1 MRLKQV
7 LAGCGVSQKALAQAI
22 GLSPA
27 SVAQLV
33 NHDQWPRSLDAEQ
46 IKEKVRGFLRT
57 HGASQ
62 ADMDTAFESAEPERD
77 SAPAPR
83 VDATPEVTE
92 EEVMLLRR
100 QGLFPA
106 AKKHFGLFRDPFA
119 DDVQSHEDVFVSPDI
134 RYVREAMFQT
144 AKHGGFMAVTGE
156 SGAGKSTL
164 RRDLADR
171 IGRESQPIIV
181 IEPYVLGMEDNDQK
195 GKTLKAL
202 HIAEAILNTVAPL
215 EHVKRSP
222 EARFRQL
229 HRVLRDSRRAG
240 NSHVLIIEEAH
251 GLSIPTIKHLK
262 RFFELED
269 GFKKL
274 LSIILIGQPELKL
287 KLSETNHEVRE
298 VVQRCEVVELMP
310 LDTRLEEY
318 LKFKLDRIG
327 KPLDEVIDAGGIDA
341 IRAKLTISTNR
352 RGDAGRRDTLS
363 LLYPLAVGNLLTAS
377 MNLAAEIGA
386 PTVSADVVREV

>member
-46 IKEKVRGFLRT
+46 IKEKVRAFLRT

-77 SAPAPR
+77 SAPAPQ

-327 KPLDEVIDAGGIDA
+327 KPLAEVIDAGGIDA

-352 RGDAGRRDTLS
+352 RGDAGRRDTVS